1 MKEYYVDLV
10 KLPKGMNRKQAH
22 INVVK
27 KAMEM
32 GYKNEYDSL
41 NKEYSLEYMHLWK
54 SGEITFGHGTS
65 ILAMSYD
72 AFMKDQMKKRIN
84 AKIDLSWLRNE
95 AREVISEAIQK
106 KLFEA
111 DVRWAD
117 HISLIQNKESAY
129 LFIDKNNLITKSD
142 EKDVF
147 ERCKYPE
154 VSVNNALK
162 GNFWTYSTNKEEPKP
177 EGYKVSLAAYTG
189 KAREAGSKAIQEEA
203 FKKGYGWGWIYKDAT
218 IQNTGTMLLYFSVED
233 KAIMQDSTEDKKF
246 FSSFRFKELSVEEIL
261 SGALP
266 KVN

>member
-1 MKEYYVDLV
+1 M
-10 KLPKGMNRKQAH
+10 
-22 INVVK
+22 
-27 KAMEM
+27 
-32 GYKNEYDSL
+32 
-41 NKEYSLEYMHLWK
+41 
-54 SGEITFGHGTS
+54 
-65 ILAMSYD
+65 
-72 AFMKDQMKKRIN
+72 
-84 AKIDLSWLRNE
+84 DLSWVKGQ

-117 HISLIQNKESAY
+117 HTRLIQNKESAY

-162 GNFWTYSTNKEEPKP
+162 GNFWTYSTKNEEPKP

-189 KAREAGSKAIQEEA
+189 KAREAISKAIQEEA
-203 FKKGYGWGWIYKDAT
+203 FKKGYGWGLHERSMQYTEKAH
-218 IQNTGTMLLYFSVED
+218 LYFDMRDDTVCYDDHEGD
-233 KAIMQDSTEDKKF
+233 EYF
-246 FSSFRFKELSVEEIL
+246 NSFGFKELSVEEIL

>member
-1 MKEYYVDLV
+1 MKV
-10 KLPKGMNRKQAH
+10 K
-22 INVVK
+22 VVK
-27 KAMEM
+27 ANLPTYWYARKV
-32 GYKNEYDSL
+32 GKVFTVR
-41 NKEYSLEYMHLWK
+41 K
-54 SGEITFGHGTS
+54 SGFGYVVTDP
-65 ILAMSYD
+65 IPED
-72 AFMKDQMKKRIN
+72 AGYYIDIDDAVEVKKEEPKKVCN
-84 AKIDLSWLRNE
+84 FKVDLSWVKGQ

-117 HISLIQNKESAY
+117 HTRLIQNKESAY

-162 GNFWTYSTNKEEPKP
+162 GNFWTYSTKKEEPKP

-189 KAREAGSKAIQEEA
+189 KAREAISKAIQEEA
-203 FKKGYGWGWIYKDAT
+203 FKKGYKWGFHERS
-218 IQNTGTMLLYFSVED
+218 IQYTENAHLYFDMRDGTVCYDDHEGD
-233 KAIMQDSTEDKKF
+233 EYF
-246 FSSFRFKELSVEEIL
+246 NSFRFKELSVEEIL